1 MKLLILIICLAV
13 FAVGFVLGT
22 YLYRAFKKIKQLQTD
37 RNDLIKEKAKISDQ
51 VRLKGIEVDRLKRRL
66 DKYKDVPIKVAL
78 TLPEKQMILNA
89 LESSRYKAK
98 VQDPE
103 TKRFIRIIYKTL
115 REKIKESIKEKI

>member
-1 MKLLILIICLAV
+1 MKSLLLIICLVV
-13 FAVGFVLGT
+13 FAAGLILGV
-22 YLYRAFKKIKQLQTD
+22 YLYKTRIKLNQLQRD

-66 DKYKDVPIKVAL
+66 DKYKDVPVKVPL
-78 TLPEKQMILNA
+78 TLPEKKMILNA

-115 REKIKESIKEKI
+115 REKIKESIKEG